1 MRTGKIKIGDKEYL
15 GCFSTRV
22 LANVE
27 DYTGMSFETGL
38 KDILEKKSIKDIIW
52 FVSQLI
58 NAGDRYAKMEGIDNP
73 GTLDED
79 EIYDIVGVDDYE
91 DVFGSIGEIVK
102 AGTKPEIELKP
113 AKNAKTTQEK

>member
-1 MRTGKIKIGDKEYL
+1 MRTGKIKIGGEEYL

-38 KDILEKKSIKDIIW
+38 NDILKKKSIKDIVWLIT
-52 FVSQLI
+52 QLI
-58 NAGDRYAKMEGIDNP
+58 DAGDRYANMEGIDNP
-73 GTLDED
+73 GALTED
-79 EIYDIVGVDDYE
+79 DIYDMVGIDDYE
-91 DVFGSIGEIVK
+91 DMFGAVGDIVK

-113 AKNAKTTQEK
+113 GKNAKATQEK

>member
-1 MRTGKIKIGDKEYL
+1 MRIGKIKIGDKEYL

-91 DVFGSIGEIVK
+91 DVFGAVGDIVK
-102 AGTKPEIELKP
+102 AGIKPEIELKP
-113 AKNAKTTQEK
+113 GKNVKATQEK

>member
-1 MRTGKIKIGDKEYL
+1 MRIGRIKIGDKEYL

-38 KDILEKKSIKDIIW
+38 NDILKKKSIKEIVWLIA
-52 FVSQLI
+52 QLI
-58 NAGDRYAKMEGIDNP
+58 NAGDRYANMEGIDNP
-73 GTLDED
+73 GAITED
-79 EIYDIVGVDDYE
+79 DIYDMVGVDDYE
-91 DVFGSIGEIVK
+91 DVFSSIGEIVK

-113 AKNAKTTQEK
+113 TKNAKATQEK